1 MTCKY
6 SSLFK
11 AATFSACLSL
21 LEIFFSFIISDR
33 IANDAG
39 APMLSPFWLVVVF
52 IFGMFW
58 NSVHNAQTFC
68 ISCGN
73 LCRRSFIIN
82 RAFLQETGLIVF
94 GCKSKDPAIRQS
106 GIRSVFIDFPR
117 NSRPRSPGTV
127 YMCAVSQP
135 GWRFNEMFDCLIK
148 PNHYETDFAD
158 KL

>member
-21 LEIFFSFIISDR
+21 LEIFISFIISDR
-33 IANDAG
+33 IANDAS
-39 APMLSPFWLVVVF
+39 APMLSLFWLVVVF

-58 NSVHNAQTFC
+58 NGVHTARTFC
-68 ISCGN
+68 ISCGTF
-73 LCRRSFIIN
+73 CRRSFIIN
-82 RAFLQETGLIVF
+82 RAFLQETGLIF
-94 GCKSKDPAIRQS
+94 FECKIKHPAFRQS
-106 GIRSVFIDFPR
+106 GNRSVFMDFAG
-117 NSRPRSPGTV
+117 NSRPPSPGTG
-127 YMCAVSQP
+127 YMRVVSQP
-135 GWRFNEMFDCLIK
+135 RWRFNEMFDCLIK